1 MVLTIASEH
10 SVVARALHKQGIVLH
25 DRLEVDKKVGVF
37 WGQGD
42 GYLSREGIKGRKLGE
57 LEKKVVKLFSR
68 VQRVVTLDG
77 LFG

>member
-1 MVLTIASEH
+1 VKSVL
-10 SVVARALHKQGIVLH
+10 SVRN
-25 DRLEVDKKVGVF
+25 KKKSSL
-37 WGQGD
+37 GQGD